1 MALALPEILNKIL
14 NVLAKDNTLYPT
26 FLVSK
31 LDRFINS
38 LQYLVIAHHSNLLNE
53 IIEKIVQKFSKY
65 NSSRFSRF
73 GGNIGW
79 AEKSLCEIAHGS
91 CNKLK
96 HLGISGY
103 QNLITDSI
111 IHNIAESYLILQSL
125 DISDCNRLTD
135 TAIYTITGLYPNLR
149 SLKLKHCDGIS
160 DTAIRKIAQHH
171 YLEYLKLCT
180 VKEISNSSISKIAT
194 CSSIVYLYLG
204 HAEFVF
210 NTTLKAVAEH
220 LNSVEYLGLKNCYRV
235 SQKIVNKI
243 FPDLKIGGYYTLPI

>member
-1 MALALPEILNKIL
+1 ME
-14 NVLAKDNTLYPT
+14 
-26 FLVSK
+26 FL
-31 LDRFINS
+31 D
-38 LQYLVIAHHSNLLNE
+38 
-53 IIEKIVQKFSKY
+53 
-65 NSSRFSRF
+65 
-73 GGNIGW
+73 IGW

-149 SLKLKHCDGIS
+149 SLKLKHCDGIILS
-160 DTAIRKIAQHH
+160 DKSICIIAQSCPNIQ
-171 YLEYLKLCT
+171 YLDFQFCNIT
-180 VKEISNSSISKIAT
+180 NRAVKEISNSSISKIAT

>member
-31 LDRFINS
+31 LD
-38 LQYLVIAHHSNLLNE
+38 
-53 IIEKIVQKFSKY
+53 
-65 NSSRFSRF
+65 
-73 GGNIGW
+73 IGW